1 MSGAATRVRYGE
13 LVLHD
18 HHPSAGDLCEEVR
31 EGLTGAVRK
40 ISPKWFYD
48 ERGAELFERIM
59 DLDAYYPTRT
69 ECSILERSADEIARE
84 VGRHALIVE
93 FGSGSGEKTQLLLRH
108 LQEPAAYVPID
119 ISRTQLVS
127 FALDTSRRFPEL
139 EVLPVCA
146 DYSEAVPLPSP
157 STPADR
163 VVAFFPGSS
172 IGNFEP
178 PDAQAFLARAADL
191 AGDDGGLLI
200 GVDLQKDAE
209 VLERA
214 YNDPEGVTAA
224 FNLNLLS
231 RINRECGAD
240 FDPEAFRHH
249 AFFDARN
256 SRIEMRLVST
266 RPQTVRLPARGEEPA
281 AEIRF
286 DEGDFITTEY
296 SHKYDPEAFGRLA
309 EAAGWRIERTWTDD
323 GRWFA
328 VFLLGRVTRARGD
341 QAT

>member
-1 MSGAATRVRYGE
+1 VSGAATRVRYGN

-18 HHPSAGDLCEEVR
+18 HHPSAGDLCGEVR
-31 EGLTGAVRK
+31 DGLTGTVRK
-40 ISPKWFYD
+40 LSPKWFYD
-48 ERGAELFERIM
+48 ERGAELFERIT
-59 DLDAYYPTRT
+59 DLDAYYPTRV
-69 ECSILERSADEIARE
+69 ECSILQRSAAEIARE

-108 LQEPAAYVPID
+108 LEDPAAYVPID
-119 ISRTQLVS
+119 ISRSQLVS
-127 FALDTSRRFPEL
+127 FALDTARRFPEL

-157 STPADR
+157 STPVDR

-178 PDAQAFLARAADL
+178 RDAQAFLARAASL
-191 AGDDGGLLI
+191 SGDDGGLLI
-200 GVDLQKDAE
+200 GVDLQKDTE

-224 FNLNLLS
+224 FNLNLLR

-240 FDPEAFRHH
+240 FDIDAFRHH
-249 AFFDARN
+249 AFFDARH

-266 RPQTVRLPARGEEPA
+266 TPQTVHLPAHGDGPPE
-281 AEIRF
+281 EIRF
-286 DEGDFITTEY
+286 GEGDFITTEY
-296 SHKYDPEAFGRLA
+296 SHKYDPTAFRRLA
-309 EAAGWRIERTWTDD
+309 EEAGWRIERTWTDAD
-323 GRWFA
+323 RWFA
-328 VFLLGRVTRARGD
+328 VFLLGRGTRERRD